1 MSEEPTDDVDAF
13 RAAWTRELPQIDTS
27 PMAVLGRINRIA
39 AKTAPAISAVFE
51 RHGLERGE
59 FDVISTLRRSGP
71 PCTLSPTDLYR
82 TLMIT
87 SGGLTHR
94 LARLEKAGLIV
105 REPSPRDRRSL
116 LVRLTEAGARTVE
129 AAFTEDMALEREI
142 LAALPEDRRE
152 QLADLLRELLGSIEA
167 KGA

>member
-1 MSEEPTDDVDAF
+1 MPAEQMDDVDTF
-13 RAAWTRELPQIDTS
+13 REAWRRELPKLDTS

-39 AKTAPAISAVFE
+39 AKTSPAISAVFD

-71 PCTLSPTDLYR
+71 PYTLSPTDLYR

-94 LARLEKAGLIV
+94 LARLEKAGLII
-105 REPSPRDRRSL
+105 REPSAADRRSL
-116 LVRLTEAGARTVE
+116 LVRLTESGSGAVE
-129 AAFTEDMALEREI
+129 AAFAEDMALERDI
-142 LAALPEDRRE
+142 LDTLPEDRRE
-152 QLADLLRELLGSIEA
+152 ALAALLRDLLRAIEA
-167 KGA
+167 KAG

>member
-1 MSEEPTDDVDAF
+1 MDDVDAF
-13 RAAWTRELPQIDTS
+13 REAWRRELPEIDTS

-39 AKTAPAISAVFE
+39 AKTGPAISGVFE

-71 PCTLSPTDLYR
+71 PYTLSPTDLYR

-94 LARLEKAGLIV
+94 LARLEKAGLIA
-105 REPSPRDRRSL
+105 REPSEADRRSL
-116 LVRLTEAGARTVE
+116 LVRLTEAGAGAVE
-129 AAFTEDMALEREI
+129 AAFAEDMALERNI
-142 LAALPEDRRE
+142 LNALPEDRRDA
-152 QLADLLRELLGSIEA
+152 LAALLRDLLRAIEA
-167 KGA
+167 KAG